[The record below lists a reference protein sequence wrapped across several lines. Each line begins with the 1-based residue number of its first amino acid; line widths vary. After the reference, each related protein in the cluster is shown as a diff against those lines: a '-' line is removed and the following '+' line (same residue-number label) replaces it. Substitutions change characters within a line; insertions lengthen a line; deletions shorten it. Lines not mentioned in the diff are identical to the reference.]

1 MVGIGVGFIDQFFDN
16 GSSETSGLRLA
27 AGLVFDYKHKRVYTS
42 YPMPS
47 YREHC
52 ISFRLFG
59 SRTTFDKVSETFSI
73 NFGVG
78 FSFTEWLDFDD
89 L

>member
-1 MVGIGVGFIDQFFDN
+1 
-16 GSSETSGLRLA
+16 
-27 AGLVFDYKHKRVYTS
+27 
-42 YPMPS
+42 MPS

-59 SRTTFDKVSETFSI
+59 SRTTFDKVGETFSI

-78 FSFTEWLDFDD
+78 FSVTEWLDSDD